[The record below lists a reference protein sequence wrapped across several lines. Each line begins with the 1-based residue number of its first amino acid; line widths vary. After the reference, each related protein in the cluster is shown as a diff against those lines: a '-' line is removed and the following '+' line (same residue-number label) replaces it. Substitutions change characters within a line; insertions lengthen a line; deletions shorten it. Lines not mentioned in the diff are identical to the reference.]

1 MADTVSDGYTRVYWV
16 SAISSQAAPTVAELN
31 AGIALT
37 SYITSDGM
45 TGWEAATARVAN
57 TSLASTTDTT
67 RAGRDSFS
75 GPKLRFKEQGVTDAV
90 RTALTK
96 NTLGYIVIRRRV
108 SEPTAWTAAQ
118 GCAVYPVECHRR
130 ADLPHEDNTL
140 QRFEVEFSV
149 HTTPSYDAVVA

>member
-1 MADTVSDGYTRVYWV
+1 MADTISDGYTRVYWV

-37 SYITSDGM
+37 NLITSDGM
-45 TGWEAATARVAN
+45 TGWEATTARVPN

-90 RTALTK
+90 RSALTK
-96 NTLGYIVIRRRV
+96 NTQGYIVIRRRV
-108 SEPTAWTAAQ
+108 AETTAWTAAQ

-130 ADLPHEDNTL
+130 SDLPHEDNTM

-149 HTTPSYDAVVA
+149 HTPPSYDAVVA